1 MTAKHSKI
9 IDRKHIM
16 VRKSFLVGICIVGV
30 FVLCGA
36 LYFGYGKSQIAAE
49 RVVYIR
55 ESHTLLKMFNKAS
68 DGIVYCY
75 SNDSKTTGFIVSKYD
90 GEGCWVMTAGHKVDP
105 DFPIANEIHVKLSRD
120 ESAEFF
126 KSIKVISPLKG
137 YDLLLFKIPYKPK
150 YYFKDFKVP
159 HLFEE
164 NWIFGYR
171 GSANLAPSPAGYVT
185 TNIYK
190 RHYFASTAPILSG
203 NSGSPVLNRK
213 GKILGVAVE
222 GIYGSDC
229 LFVPASIAEEYLKKT
244 LEDEAKE
251 KEARKKK

>member
-1 MTAKHSKI
+1 
-9 IDRKHIM
+9 M
-16 VRKSFLVGICIVGV
+16 VRKSLFIGICVVGV
-30 FVLCGA
+30 SMLCGA
-36 LYFGYGKSQIAAE
+36 LYFGYGNSQNTPDRA
-49 RVVYIR
+49 VYIR
-55 ESHTLLKMFNKAS
+55 ESNTLLKMFNKAS

-120 ESAEFF
+120 EDAEFY
-126 KSIKVISPLKG
+126 KSIKVIPPLKG
-137 YDLLLFKIPYKPK
+137 YDLLLFKIPYKPE
-150 YYFKDFKVP
+150 YYFQDFKVP

-171 GSANLAPSPAGYVT
+171 GSANLAPSPGGYVT

-213 GKILGVAVE
+213 GEILGVAVE

-229 LFVPASIAEEYLKKT
+229 LFVPASIAEEYLEKT
-244 LEDEAKE
+244 LKDEAKE
-251 KEARKKK
+251 KEEGGKK

>member
-1 MTAKHSKI
+1 
-9 IDRKHIM
+9 M
-16 VRKSFLVGICIVGV
+16 VRKSLLIGICVVGV
-30 FVLCGA
+30 SILCGA
-36 LYFGYGKSQIAAE
+36 LYFGYGKSQSTPD

-55 ESHTLLKMFNKAS
+55 ESVSLLKMFNKAS

-75 SNDSKTTGFIVSKYD
+75 SNDSKTTGFIVSEYD

-120 ESAEFF
+120 ENAEFF
-126 KSIKVISPLKG
+126 KSIKVIPPLKG
-137 YDLLLFKIPYKPK
+137 CDLLLFKIPYKPK
-150 YYFKDFKVP
+150 YHFEDFKVP

-171 GSANLAPSPAGYVT
+171 GNANLAPSPAGYVT

-213 GKILGVAVE
+213 GEILGVAVE

-229 LFVPASIAEEYLKKT
+229 LFVPAPVAEAYLEET
-244 LEDEAKE
+244 LEDEKRE
-251 KEARKKK
+251 KEEKK